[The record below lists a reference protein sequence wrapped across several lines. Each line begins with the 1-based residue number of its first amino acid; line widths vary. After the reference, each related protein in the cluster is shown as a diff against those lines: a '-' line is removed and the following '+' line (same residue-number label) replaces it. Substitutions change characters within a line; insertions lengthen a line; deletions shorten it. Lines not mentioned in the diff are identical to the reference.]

1 MVLDILQ
8 GIALALSKTG
18 EPIWKI
24 LCCITGLFGVCQK
37 RIFLLIALT
46 ISTVISICQNVLIFL
61 WYIGIFGDISR
72 PVLSAGLPYSYSFF
86 LRHTPYCG
94 AHFDLQK
101 SKWVQ
106 STCALPYNQ
115 IEAGQALLHVI
126 LAAIT
131 MILSII
137 VILERRREKD
147 RPKMPLPAQYAQI
160 KRQHRPPMTSSTND
174 IGSSYMNSSFDD
186 MATVALPEHRIPPY
200 SYERNNR
207 NKRARIRP
215 NSMPQPHFD
224 QYSSVKSIDKDD
236 YQSQPHSKRSSST
249 ASGRFRKSS
258 EQPRRASMHEELR
271 DYDGPNEE
279 EFGRSPVTMTS
290 LVSFDPKSRTLLR
303 VREHRESDDDEAEG
317 YSRIGKQISM
327 DNGLYERI
335 RERGMARSRDHL
347 NSMAPHTLGPES
359 RVSQESVPSFTAP
372 VLRNEETSRDV
383 IGHDVSSSDSGFP
396 GSTGSD
402 WPAAS
407 SPPRPGRWQT
417 DPAPSW
423 QMAKKSMLTNPP
435 GLRKISGQN
444 QLPTEAGVDPP
455 QYKSHF
461 RVEIGATDRG
471 TAIGHY
477 HSINEFQL
485 TDEPSPP
492 PTQTMPVITGAGLL
506 V

>member
-1 MVLDILQ
+1 M
-8 GIALALSKTG
+8 
-18 EPIWKI
+18 I

-46 ISTVISICQNVLIFL
+46 ISTVISICQNVLVFL

-86 LRHTPYCG
+86 LRHTPFCG
-94 AHFDLQK
+94 AHYDLQK

-106 STCALPYNQ
+106 PQCAIPYNQ

-137 VILERRREKD
+137 VILERRREKE

-160 KRQHRPPMTSSTND
+160 KRQHRQPMTSSPTD
-174 IGSSYMNSSFDD
+174 IGSGYMTASYDD
-186 MATVALPEHRIPPY
+186 MATIPLPENQRSVPY
-200 SYERNNR
+200 PYERNNR
-207 NKRARIRP
+207 TKRSRMRP

-224 QYSSVKSIDKDD
+224 QYSSVKSIDKDEI
-236 YQSQPHSKRSSST
+236 QPQPPTKRSSST

-271 DYDGPNEE
+271 DYDERPNEE
-279 EFGRSPVTMTS
+279 EFGRSTGAITS
-290 LVSFDPKSRTLLR
+290 LVSFDPKSQTLLR
-303 VREHRESDDDEAEG
+303 VREHRESDDEAEG
-317 YSRIGKQISM
+317 YMRIGKEYAL
-327 DNGLYERI
+327 DTGLYERI
-335 RERGMARSRDHL
+335 RERPREVGL
-347 NSMAPHTLGPES
+347 NSVASQTLAET
-359 RVSQESVPSFTAP
+359 RESQESVPSFTAP
-372 VLRNEETSRDV
+372 VLHNEETTQAEV
-383 IGHDVSSSDSGFP
+383 IHDVSSSDSGFP
-396 GSTGSD
+396 GSTGGSE
-402 WPAAS
+402 WPVAS
-407 SPPRPGRWQT
+407 SPPRPGRWRT

-423 QMAKKSMLTNPP
+423 QMAKKSM
-435 GLRKISGQN
+435 ISS
-444 QLPTEAGVDPP
+444 VSPP
-455 QYKSHF
+455 QEQLAGEDSRQKSKF
-461 RVEIGATDRG
+461 RVEIQPQERS

-492 PTQTMPVITGAGLL
+492 PTQTMPVISGNGLL